1 MPWSTRLPLRP
12 SFLPFALIVMALPN
26 ACCVYFITL
35 MWRRRCENDTCKYHH
50 LNSHFGSSKRHQK
63 STICATWTATER
75 AETFGNNVLICKV
88 KYVWT
93 FSNHSSWTMHS
104 LTSVTRLGDFCT
116 LGNFLKPLATIN
128 LPKSLTFLGNICKG
142 VKIYHFSSEII
153 LVNFYIHLAIFS
165 CHTDNDRSIPSIL
178 HYTKMQ

>member
-1 MPWSTRLPLRP
+1 
-12 SFLPFALIVMALPN
+12 MALPN

-35 MWRRRCENDTCKYHH
+35 MWRRRRRCENDTCKYHH

-128 LPKSLTFLGNICKG
+128 LPQSSPFLGIFVKVSKSFIFLVKSFLGN
-142 VKIYHFSSEII
+142 
-153 LVNFYIHLAIFS
+153 FYRHLAIFIWSHWILTLHFTTCKIS
-165 CHTDNDRSIPSIL
+165 CFIFFLPSVR
-178 HYTKMQ
+178 